1 MSFATVL
8 RAGNGKVVG
17 QPGLG
22 RRWLRGYG
30 TALVGLDAAAGVVA
44 AVTAYVLRF
53 ADQPGSYGGLMP
65 SPKAVPGYLWYS
77 AALPLCWVA
86 AVGLCRAYE
95 SRFLGSGSEE
105 FQRVFHGFIGLT
117 ATVAFVSY
125 ASKAEVARG
134 YMVVALPLTAALSL
148 VGRYAVRLRLHRL
161 RASGLHMLDLV
172 VVGGEHS
179 VADLVTQLRR
189 EPANGLRVIGACL
202 PRGSAG
208 GLLAPLG
215 VPVLG
220 DVDDVARLARQSG
233 VDTVAVTSCPEMSG
247 ARLRRLAW
255 DLEGTDIDLVVAP
268 GLIEVAGPR
277 IHIRPVSG
285 LPLLHVEEP
294 EFTGARR
301 LVKGAVDRAAAAFGL
316 LLLSPVLLGIALA
329 IRLTS
334 RGPAFFTQ
342 TRIGKD
348 GREFTMVKF
357 RTMVVDAEARRAAL
371 VEQNERSEGLL
382 FKIRKDPRVT
392 PVGRVLRKFS
402 ADELPN
408 LVNVLTGSMSLVGP
422 RPPLP
427 EEVALYGDDVRR
439 RLLVKPGMTGLWQ
452 ISGRSDLTWDESVR
466 LDLRYVENW
475 SLTLDLMILWKTAG
489 AVFRSSGAY

>member
-8 RAGNGKVVG
+8 RSGGGKVVG
-17 QPGLG
+17 QAGLG
-22 RRWLRGYG
+22 RRWLRGYS
-30 TALVGLDAAAGVVA
+30 TALVGLDAVAGVVA
-44 AVTAYVLRF
+44 AVTAYILRF
-53 ADQPGSYGGLMP
+53 ADQPGSYGGMMQP
-65 SPKAVPGYLWYS
+65 ARAIPGYLWYS

-86 AVGLCRAYE
+86 TVGLCRAYE
-95 SRFLGSGSEE
+95 SRFLGSGTEE
-105 FQRVFHGFIGLT
+105 FQRVFHGFVGLT
-117 ATVAFVSY
+117 AAVAFASY

-134 YMVVALPLTAALSL
+134 YVVVALPMAAGLSL
-148 VGRYAVRLRLHRL
+148 VGRYAVRKRLHRL
-161 RASGLHMLDLV
+161 RAAGRHMLDLI

-189 EPANGLRVIGACL
+189 EPASGLRVVGACL
-202 PRGSAG
+202 PPGSSG
-208 GLLAPLG
+208 GLLVPLG

-220 DVDDVARLARQSG
+220 DVDDVAALARESA

-247 ARLRRLAW
+247 PRLRRLAW
-255 DLEGTDIDLVVAP
+255 DLEGTDIDLVVNP

-277 IHIRPVSG
+277 LHIRPVSG

-294 EFTGARR
+294 QFTGVRR
-301 LVKGAVDRAAAAFGL
+301 LVKGAVDRTAAAFGL
-316 LLLSPVLLGIALA
+316 LLLSPALLVIALT

-334 RGPAFFTQ
+334 RGPAFFVQ

-348 GREFTMVKF
+348 GREFTMLKF
-357 RTMVVDAEARRAAL
+357 RTMVVNAEAQRVAL

-475 SLTLDLMILWKTAG
+475 SLALDLMILWKTAG